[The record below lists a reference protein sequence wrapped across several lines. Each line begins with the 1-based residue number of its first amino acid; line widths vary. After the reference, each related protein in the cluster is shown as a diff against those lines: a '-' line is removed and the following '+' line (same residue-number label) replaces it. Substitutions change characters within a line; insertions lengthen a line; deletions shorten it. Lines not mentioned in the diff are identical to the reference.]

1 MYIVGL
7 TGGIGSGKST
17 VASFFLKKN
26 IPIYNSDIYA
36 KKIMQKIYTLKI
48 NIIKLFGNHF
58 YKNNQ
63 INTKYISNIIFNDS
77 FKLNLLNE
85 LVHPWVLTD
94 FKYWMLLYRSLYCIK
109 ETALLFETGIDK
121 LCDLIITVTAPQE
134 LRIQRVMK
142 RDNTTKYDILKKMYH
157 QWSDSKKILYSN
169 IIIQNISTI
178 HKLEKA
184 VEEIHNII
192 LNKKCFYN
200 KKIFI

>member
-17 VASFFLKKN
+17 IASFFLKKN

-36 KKIMQKIYTLKI
+36 KKIMQTIYTLKI
-48 NIIKLFGNHF
+48 NIIKLFGEHS
-58 YKNNQ
+58 YKNNEL
-63 INTKYISNIIFNDS
+63 NTKYISNIIFNDS
-77 FKLNLLNE
+77 LKLKLLNK
-85 LVHPWVLTD
+85 LVHPWVLRD
-94 FKYWMLLYRSLYCIK
+94 FKYWMLFYRSFYCIK

-142 RDNTTKYDILKKMYH
+142 RDNIRKDDILKKIYH
-157 QWSDSKKILYSN
+157 QWSDSKKMIYSD
-169 IIIQNISTI
+169 IIIHNISTI
-178 HKLEKA
+178 QKLEKI
-184 VEEIHNII
+184 VEEIHTII

-200 KKIFI
+200 KIFI